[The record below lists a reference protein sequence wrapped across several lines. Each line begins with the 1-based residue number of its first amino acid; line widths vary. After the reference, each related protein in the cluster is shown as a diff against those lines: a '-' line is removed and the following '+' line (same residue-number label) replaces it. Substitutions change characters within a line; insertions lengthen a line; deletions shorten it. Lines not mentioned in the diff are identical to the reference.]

1 MLVNLKKGVL
11 YSVGH
16 DGKDQDAD
24 PQDDVVVA
32 IPLNQSPAVF
42 PRTVAGPIRTK

>member
-1 MLVNLKKGVL
+1 VNLKKGVL

-24 PQDDVVVA
+24 PQTDVVVA
-32 IPLNQSPAVF
+32 IPVNHAVTAALKASAATATS
-42 PRTVAGPIRTK
+42 R

>member
-1 MLVNLKKGVL
+1 MNMKKGVL

-24 PQDDVVVA
+24 SQFDVVVE
-32 IPLNQSPAVF
+32 IPVGHTSAAPVKSSASSSKS
-42 PRTVAGPIRTK
+42 R

>member
-1 MLVNLKKGVL
+1 MLVNMKKGVL

-24 PQDDVVVA
+24 PQSDVVVE
-32 IPLNQSPAVF
+32 IPGAQTSLSRAKSSTASF
-42 PRTVAGPIRTK
+42 SSR

>member
-1 MLVNLKKGVL
+1 MLVNQKKGLL

-24 PQDDVVVA
+24 PQVDVVVE
-32 IPLNQSPAVF
+32 IPATYASANQGKSSASSSKL
-42 PRTVAGPIRTK
+42 R

>member
-1 MLVNLKKGVL
+1 MLVNQKKGLL

-24 PQDDVVVA
+24 PQVDVVVEL
-32 IPLNQSPAVF
+32 P
-42 PRTVAGPIRTK
+42 VAYTSSGQAKSSASSLKSR